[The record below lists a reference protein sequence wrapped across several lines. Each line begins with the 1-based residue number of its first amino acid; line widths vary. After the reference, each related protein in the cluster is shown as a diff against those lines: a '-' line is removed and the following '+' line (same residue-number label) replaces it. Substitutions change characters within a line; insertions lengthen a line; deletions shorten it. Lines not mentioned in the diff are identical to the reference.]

1 MLDILRRL
9 VQAVT
14 DAATLDEALTIIVIR
29 IKQTMQTGVCSVYL
43 LDEST
48 DRWLLMATDGLN
60 PESVRSASLAKTEGL
75 VGTVGS
81 RGELVNLDDAPNHPA
96 FRFLQETG
104 EEIFQSFLGVPI
116 VHQREILGVLV
127 VQQTTQRKFSDDE
140 EALLVTVAAQISAL
154 IAHAKVSGRLHLSN
168 MDGEQPIDVHFKGV
182 AGVSGV
188 TTGTA
193 FVRQPPANLRR
204 IKDAK
209 TDNPEHELEE
219 FQTAL
224 GEVKAELR
232 QISDSLS
239 EHLARKETA
248 LFDTYLR
255 MLEDHTL
262 SGEVCQRIRSGET
275 APTAL
280 KHVVSDLV
288 ARFEAM
294 DDAYLKER
302 ATDLLDLGRRI
313 LAKLLHEQSESLDY
327 PDDVILVAEDVTPV
341 MLGEVQTRSLKAIV
355 SVKGSANSHV
365 AILARSLGIPAVM
378 GAVDLPL
385 GDISGAHLIVD
396 GWRGEVIVEPSE
408 HVLSEYQRALDDAA
422 SLEMDLEQI
431 DSGIATTSDGQHVH
445 LMFNAGPFGELSE
458 RQRSWIDGVGL
469 YRTEFIF
476 LARSRFPTED
486 EQESE
491 YRAELATYS
500 PAPVVMRTLDIGGD
514 KSLPYFSI
522 DEENPFL
529 GWRGIRV
536 TLDHPEIFLTQIRAM
551 LRANS
556 GFGNLRILLPMITTL
571 EELRA
576 SKALIQRV
584 VRELTAEGYAV
595 EAPQVGVMIE
605 VPSAV
610 YIASELAQEAD
621 FLSVGSNDL
630 TQYLLAVD
638 RTNARV
644 ADMFDGFHPAVLR
657 ALEMTSKAGIEAK
670 IPVALCGEMAGNPL
684 AAVLLVGLG
693 FNELSMSSAALAQV
707 KRALGEFSSVECR
720 MLAEEALTRESGVQ
734 VLRIVAQAFID
745 KHLNLLVPPNLRE
758 SLEVGIA

>member
-14 DAATLDEALTIIVIR
+14 DAATLDEALTIIVTR
-29 IKQTMQTGVCSVYL
+29 IKDTMQTGVCSVYL

-60 PESVRSASLAKTEGL
+60 PSSVRVASLAKTEGL

-96 FRFLQETG
+96 FRFLRETG
-104 EEIFQSFLGVPI
+104 EEIFQSLLGVPI

-154 IAHAKVSGRLHLSN
+154 IAHAKVSGRLQLSHT
-168 MDGEQPIDVHFKGV
+168 DGEKPFDVHFQGV

-193 FVRQPPANLRR
+193 FVRQPPAILRR
-204 IKDAK
+204 VKDAK
-209 TDNPEHELEE
+209 TNDPKRELEE
-219 FQTAL
+219 FQSAL
-224 GEVKAELR
+224 SDVKAELR
-232 QISDSLS
+232 QIGDTLS
-239 EHLARKETA
+239 EHLERKETA

-280 KHVVSDLV
+280 KYVVLDLV
-288 ARFEAM
+288 ARFNAM
-294 DDAYLKER
+294 DDAYLRER

-313 LAKLLHEQSESLDY
+313 LAKLLREQSESFEY
-327 PDDVILVAEDVTPV
+327 PDDLILVAEDVTPV
-341 MLGEVQTRSLKAIV
+341 MLGEVATRSLRAIV

-408 HVLSEYQRALDDAA
+408 HLLSEYQRAIQDAA
-422 SLEMDLEQI
+422 ILEMDLEQVE
-431 DSGIATTSDGQHVH
+431 SGTAVTSDGQHVY
-445 LMFNAGPFGELSE
+445 LMLNAGPFGELSKRE
-458 RQRSWIDGVGL
+458 RSWIDGVGL

-476 LARSRFPTED
+476 LSRSRFPTED
-486 EQESE
+486 EQEGE
-491 YRAELATYS
+491 YRAELQSYS
-500 PAPVVMRTLDIGGD
+500 PMPVVMRTLDIGGD

-551 LRANS
+551 LKADS
-556 GFGNLRILLPMITTL
+556 GLGNLRILLPMITTL

-576 SKALIQRV
+576 SKILIQRV
-584 VRELTAEGYAV
+584 VLELASEGYEV
-595 EAPQVGVMIE
+595 LAPQVGVMIE

-610 YIASELAQEAD
+610 YIAPELAKEAD

-638 RTNARV
+638 RTNSRV
-644 ADMFDGFHPAVLR
+644 ADMFDGFHPAILR
-657 ALEMTSKAGIEAK
+657 ALEITSKAGTNAE
-670 IPVALCGEMAGNPL
+670 IPVALCGEMAGDPL

-693 FNELSMSSAALAQV
+693 FKELSMSSAALAQV
-707 KRALGEFSSVECR
+707 KRALGAFSSKECQS
-720 MLAEEALTRESGVQ
+720 LAQQALAMESGVE
-734 VLRIVAQAFID
+734 VLHIVAQAFID
-745 KHLNLLVPPNLRE
+745 KDLNLLVPPNLRE
-758 SLEVGIA
+758 SI

>member
-14 DAATLDEALTIIVIR
+14 DAATLDEALTIIVTR
-29 IKQTMQTGVCSVYL
+29 IKDTMQTGVCSVYL

-60 PESVRSASLAKTEGL
+60 PSSVRVASLAKTEGL

-96 FRFLQETG
+96 FRFLRETG
-104 EEIFQSFLGVPI
+104 EEIFQSLLGVPI

-154 IAHAKVSGRLHLSN
+154 IAHAKVSGRLQLSHT
-168 MDGEQPIDVHFKGV
+168 DGEKPFDVHFQGV

-193 FVRQPPANLRR
+193 FVRQPPAILRR
-204 IKDAK
+204 VKDTK
-209 TDNPEHELEE
+209 TDDPKRELEE
-219 FQTAL
+219 FQSAL
-224 GEVKAELR
+224 SDVKAELR
-232 QISDSLS
+232 QIGDTLS
-239 EHLARKETA
+239 EHLERKETA

-280 KHVVSDLV
+280 KYVVLDLV
-288 ARFEAM
+288 ARFNAM
-294 DDAYLKER
+294 DDAYLRER

-313 LAKLLHEQSESLDY
+313 LAKLLREQSESFEY
-327 PDDVILVAEDVTPV
+327 PDDLILVAEDVTPV
-341 MLGEVQTRSLKAIV
+341 MLGEVATRSLRAIV

-408 HVLSEYQRALDDAA
+408 HVLSEYQRAIQDAA
-422 SLEMDLEQI
+422 ILEMDLEQVE
-431 DSGIATTSDGQHVH
+431 SGTAVTSDGQHVY
-445 LMFNAGPFGELSE
+445 LMLNAGPFGELSKRE
-458 RQRSWIDGVGL
+458 RSWIDGVGL

-476 LARSRFPTED
+476 LSRSRFPTED
-486 EQESE
+486 EQEGE
-491 YRAELATYS
+491 YRAELQSYS
-500 PAPVVMRTLDIGGD
+500 PMPVVMRTLDIGGD
-514 KSLPYFSI
+514 KNLPYFSI

-551 LRANS
+551 LKADS
-556 GFGNLRILLPMITTL
+556 GLGNLRILLPMITTL

-576 SKALIQRV
+576 SKILIQRV
-584 VRELTAEGYAV
+584 VLELASEGYEV
-595 EAPQVGVMIE
+595 LAPQVGVMIE

-610 YIASELAQEAD
+610 YIAPELAKEAD

-638 RTNARV
+638 RTNSRV
-644 ADMFDGFHPAVLR
+644 ADMFDGFHPAILR
-657 ALEMTSKAGIEAK
+657 ALEITSKAGTNAE
-670 IPVALCGEMAGNPL
+670 IPVALCGEMAGDPL

-693 FNELSMSSAALAQV
+693 FKELSMSSAALAQV
-707 KRALGEFSSVECR
+707 KRALGAFSSKECQS
-720 MLAEEALTRESGVQ
+720 LAQQALAMESGVE
-734 VLRIVAQAFID
+734 VLHIIAQAFID
-745 KHLNLLVPPNLRE
+745 KDLNLLVPPNLRE
-758 SLEVGIA
+758 SI

>member
-14 DAATLDEALTIIVIR
+14 DAATLDEALTIIVTR
-29 IKQTMQTGVCSVYL
+29 IKGTMQTGVCSVYL

-60 PESVRSASLAKTEGL
+60 PSSVRVASLAKTEGL

-96 FRFLQETG
+96 FRFLRETG

-154 IAHAKVSGRLHLSN
+154 IAHAKVSGRLQLSHT
-168 MDGEQPIDVHFKGV
+168 DGEKPFDVHFQGV

-193 FVRQPPANLRR
+193 FVRQPPAILRR
-204 IKDAK
+204 VKDTK
-209 TDNPEHELEE
+209 TDDPKRELEE
-219 FQTAL
+219 FQSAL
-224 GEVKAELR
+224 SDVKAELR
-232 QISDSLS
+232 QISDTLS
-239 EHLARKETA
+239 EHLERKETA

-280 KHVVSDLV
+280 KYVVLDLV
-288 ARFEAM
+288 ARFNAM
-294 DDAYLKER
+294 DDAYLRER

-313 LAKLLHEQSESLDY
+313 LAKLLREQSESFEY
-327 PDDVILVAEDVTPV
+327 PDDLILVAEDVTPV
-341 MLGEVQTRSLKAIV
+341 MLGEVATRSLRAIV

-408 HVLSEYQRALDDAA
+408 HVLSEYQRAIQDAA
-422 SLEMDLEQI
+422 ILEMDLEQVE
-431 DSGIATTSDGQHVH
+431 SGTAVTSDGQHVY
-445 LMFNAGPFGELSE
+445 LMLNAGPFGELSE
-458 RQRSWIDGVGL
+458 RERSWIDGVGL

-476 LARSRFPTED
+476 LSRSRFPTED
-486 EQESE
+486 EQEGE
-491 YRAELATYS
+491 YRAELQSYS
-500 PAPVVMRTLDIGGD
+500 PMPVVMRTLDIGGD

-551 LRANS
+551 LKADS
-556 GFGNLRILLPMITTL
+556 GLGNLRILLPMITTL

-576 SKALIQRV
+576 SKILIQRV
-584 VRELTAEGYAV
+584 VLELASEGYEV
-595 EAPQVGVMIE
+595 LAPQVGVMIE

-610 YIASELAQEAD
+610 YIAPELAKEAD

-638 RTNARV
+638 RTNSRV
-644 ADMFDGFHPAVLR
+644 ADMFDGFHPAILR
-657 ALEMTSKAGIEAK
+657 ALEITSKAGTNAK
-670 IPVALCGEMAGNPL
+670 IPVALCGEMAGDPL

-693 FNELSMSSAALAQV
+693 FKELSMSSAALAQV
-707 KRALGEFSSVECR
+707 KRALGAFSSKECQS
-720 MLAEEALTRESGVQ
+720 LAQQALAMESGVE
-734 VLRIVAQAFID
+734 VLHIVAQAFID
-745 KHLNLLVPPNLRE
+745 KDLNLLVPPNLRE
-758 SLEVGIA
+758 SI

>member
-1 MLDILRRL
+1 
-9 VQAVT
+9 
-14 DAATLDEALTIIVIR
+14 
-29 IKQTMQTGVCSVYL
+29 
-43 LDEST
+43 
-48 DRWLLMATDGLN
+48 MATDGLN
-60 PESVRSASLAKTEGL
+60 PSSVRVASLAKTEGL

-96 FRFLQETG
+96 FRFLRETG

-154 IAHAKVSGRLHLSN
+154 IAHAKVSGRLQLSHT
-168 MDGEQPIDVHFKGV
+168 DGEKPFDVHFQGV

-193 FVRQPPANLRR
+193 FVRQPPAILRR
-204 IKDAK
+204 VKDAK
-209 TDNPEHELEE
+209 TDDPKRELEE
-219 FQTAL
+219 FQSAL
-224 GEVKAELR
+224 SDVKAELR
-232 QISDSLS
+232 QISDTLS
-239 EHLARKETA
+239 EHLERKETA

-280 KHVVSDLV
+280 KYVVLDLV
-288 ARFEAM
+288 ARFNAM
-294 DDAYLKER
+294 DDAYLRER

-313 LAKLLHEQSESLDY
+313 LAKLLREQSESFEY
-327 PDDVILVAEDVTPV
+327 PDDLILVAEDVTPV
-341 MLGEVQTRSLKAIV
+341 MLGEVATRSLRAIV

-408 HVLSEYQRALDDAA
+408 HVLSEYQRAIQDAA
-422 SLEMDLEQI
+422 ILEMDLEQVE
-431 DSGIATTSDGQHVH
+431 SGTAVTSDGQHVY
-445 LMFNAGPFGELSE
+445 LMLNAGPFGELSKRE
-458 RQRSWIDGVGL
+458 RSWIDGVGL

-476 LARSRFPTED
+476 LSRSRFPTED
-486 EQESE
+486 EQEGE
-491 YRAELATYS
+491 YRAELQSYS
-500 PAPVVMRTLDIGGD
+500 PMPVVMRTLDIGGD

-551 LRANS
+551 LKADS
-556 GFGNLRILLPMITTL
+556 GLGNLRILLPMITTL

-576 SKALIQRV
+576 SKILIQRV
-584 VRELTAEGYAV
+584 VLELASEGYEV
-595 EAPQVGVMIE
+595 LAPQVGVMIE

-610 YIASELAQEAD
+610 YIAPELAKEAD

-638 RTNARV
+638 RTNSRV
-644 ADMFDGFHPAVLR
+644 ADMFDGFHPAILR
-657 ALEMTSKAGIEAK
+657 ALEITSKAGTNAK
-670 IPVALCGEMAGNPL
+670 IPVALCGEMAGDPL

-693 FNELSMSSAALAQV
+693 FKELSMSSAALAQV
-707 KRALGEFSSVECR
+707 KRALGAFSSKECQS
-720 MLAEEALTRESGVQ
+720 LAQQALAMESGVE
-734 VLRIVAQAFID
+734 VLHIVAQAFID
-745 KHLNLLVPPNLRE
+745 KDLNLLVPPNLRE
-758 SLEVGIA
+758 SI

>member
-14 DAATLDEALTIIVIR
+14 DAATLDEALTIIVNR
-29 IKQTMQTGVCSVYL
+29 IKGTMQTGVCSVYL

-60 PESVRSASLAKTEGL
+60 PSSVRVASLAKTEGL

-81 RGELVNLDDAPNHPA
+81 SGELVNLDDAPNHPA

-154 IAHAKVSGRLHLSN
+154 IAHAKVSGRLQLSHT
-168 MDGEQPIDVHFKGV
+168 DGEKPFDVHFQGV

-193 FVRQPPANLRR
+193 FVRQPPAILRR
-204 IKDAK
+204 VKDAK
-209 TDNPEHELEE
+209 TDDPKRELEE
-219 FQTAL
+219 FQSAL
-224 GEVKAELR
+224 SDVKAELR
-232 QISDSLS
+232 QIGDTLS
-239 EHLARKETA
+239 EHLERKETA

-280 KHVVSDLV
+280 KYVVLDLV
-288 ARFEAM
+288 ARFNAM
-294 DDAYLKER
+294 DDAYLRER

-313 LAKLLHEQSESLDY
+313 LAKLLREQSESFEY
-327 PDDVILVAEDVTPV
+327 PDDLILVAEDVTPV
-341 MLGEVQTRSLKAIV
+341 MLGEVATRSLRAIV

-408 HVLSEYQRALDDAA
+408 HVLSEYQRAIQDAA
-422 SLEMDLEQI
+422 ILEMDLEQVE
-431 DSGIATTSDGQHVH
+431 SGTAVTSDGQHVY
-445 LMFNAGPFGELSE
+445 LMLNAGPFGELSKRE
-458 RQRSWIDGVGL
+458 RSWIDGVGL

-476 LARSRFPTED
+476 LSRSRFPTED
-486 EQESE
+486 EQEGE
-491 YRAELATYS
+491 YRAELQSYS
-500 PAPVVMRTLDIGGD
+500 PMPVVMRTLDIGGD

-551 LRANS
+551 LKADS
-556 GFGNLRILLPMITTL
+556 GLGNLRILLPMITTL

-576 SKALIQRV
+576 SKILIQRV
-584 VRELTAEGYAV
+584 VLELASEGYEV
-595 EAPQVGVMIE
+595 LAPQVGVMIE

-610 YIASELAQEAD
+610 YIAPELAKEAD

-638 RTNARV
+638 RTNSRV
-644 ADMFDGFHPAVLR
+644 ADMFDGFHPAILR
-657 ALEMTSKAGIEAK
+657 ALEITSKAGTNAK
-670 IPVALCGEMAGNPL
+670 IPVALCGEMAGDPL

-693 FNELSMSSAALAQV
+693 FKELSMSSAALAQV
-707 KRALGEFSSVECR
+707 KRALGAFSSKECQS
-720 MLAEEALTRESGVQ
+720 LAQQALAMESGVE
-734 VLRIVAQAFID
+734 VLHIIAQAFID
-745 KHLNLLVPPNLRE
+745 KDLNLLVPPNLRE
-758 SLEVGIA
+758 SI

>member
-14 DAATLDEALTIIVIR
+14 DAATLDEALTIIVTR
-29 IKQTMQTGVCSVYL
+29 IKDTMQTGVCSVYL

-60 PESVRSASLAKTEGL
+60 PSSVRVASLAKTEGL

-96 FRFLQETG
+96 FRFLRETG

-154 IAHAKVSGRLHLSN
+154 IAHAKVSGRLQLSHT
-168 MDGEQPIDVHFKGV
+168 DGEKPFDVHFQGV

-193 FVRQPPANLRR
+193 FVRQPPAILRR
-204 IKDAK
+204 VKDAK
-209 TDNPEHELEE
+209 TDDPKRELEE
-219 FQTAL
+219 FQSAL
-224 GEVKAELR
+224 SDVKAELR
-232 QISDSLS
+232 QIGDTLS
-239 EHLARKETA
+239 EHLERKETA

-280 KHVVSDLV
+280 KYVVLDLV
-288 ARFEAM
+288 ARFNAM
-294 DDAYLKER
+294 DDAYLRER

-313 LAKLLHEQSESLDY
+313 LAKLLREQSESFEY
-327 PDDVILVAEDVTPV
+327 PDDLILVAEDVTPV
-341 MLGEVQTRSLKAIV
+341 MLGEVATRSLRAIV

-408 HVLSEYQRALDDAA
+408 HVLSEYQRAIQDAA
-422 SLEMDLEQI
+422 ILEMDLEQVE
-431 DSGIATTSDGQHVH
+431 SGTAVTSDGQHVY
-445 LMFNAGPFGELSE
+445 LMLNAGPFGELSKRE
-458 RQRSWIDGVGL
+458 RSWIDGVGL

-476 LARSRFPTED
+476 LSRSRFPTED
-486 EQESE
+486 EQEGE
-491 YRAELATYS
+491 YRAELQSYS
-500 PAPVVMRTLDIGGD
+500 PMPVVMRTLDIGGD

-551 LRANS
+551 LKADS
-556 GFGNLRILLPMITTL
+556 GLGNLRILLPMITTL

-576 SKALIQRV
+576 SKILIQRV
-584 VRELTAEGYAV
+584 VLELASEGYEV
-595 EAPQVGVMIE
+595 LAPQVGVMIE

-610 YIASELAQEAD
+610 YIAPELAKEAD

-638 RTNARV
+638 RTNSRV
-644 ADMFDGFHPAVLR
+644 ADMFDGFHPAILR
-657 ALEMTSKAGIEAK
+657 ALEITSKAGTNAE
-670 IPVALCGEMAGNPL
+670 IPVALCGEMAGDPL

-693 FNELSMSSAALAQV
+693 FKELSMSSAALAQV
-707 KRALGEFSSVECR
+707 KRALGAFSSKECQS
-720 MLAEEALTRESGVQ
+720 LAQQALAMESGVE
-734 VLRIVAQAFID
+734 VLHIVAQAFID
-745 KHLNLLVPPNLRE
+745 KDLNLLVPPNLRE
-758 SLEVGIA
+758 SI

>member
-14 DAATLDEALTIIVIR
+14 DAATLDEALTIIVTR
-29 IKQTMQTGVCSVYL
+29 IKGTMQTGVCSVYL

-60 PESVRSASLAKTEGL
+60 PSSVRVASLAKTEGL

-96 FRFLQETG
+96 FRFLRETG

-154 IAHAKVSGRLHLSN
+154 IAHAKVSGRLQLSHT
-168 MDGEQPIDVHFKGV
+168 DGEKPFDVHFQGV

-193 FVRQPPANLRR
+193 FVRQPPAILRR
-204 IKDAK
+204 VKDAK
-209 TDNPEHELEE
+209 TDDPKRELED
-219 FQTAL
+219 FQSAL
-224 GEVKAELR
+224 SEVKAELR
-232 QISDSLS
+232 QISDTLS
-239 EHLARKETA
+239 EHLERKETA

-280 KHVVSDLV
+280 KYVVLDLV
-288 ARFEAM
+288 ARFNAM
-294 DDAYLKER
+294 DDAYLRER

-313 LAKLLHEQSESLDY
+313 LAKLLREQSESFEY
-327 PDDVILVAEDVTPV
+327 PDDLILVAEDVTPV
-341 MLGEVQTRSLKAIV
+341 MLGEVATRSLRAIV

-385 GDISGAHLIVD
+385 GEISGAHLIVD

-408 HVLSEYQRALDDAA
+408 HVLSEYQRAIQDAA
-422 SLEMDLEQI
+422 ILEMDLEQVEP
-431 DSGIATTSDGQHVH
+431 GTAVTSDGQHVY
-445 LMFNAGPFGELSE
+445 LMLNAGPFGELSKRE
-458 RQRSWIDGVGL
+458 RSWIDGVGL

-476 LARSRFPTED
+476 LSRSRFPTED
-486 EQESE
+486 EQEGE
-491 YRAELATYS
+491 YRAELQSYS
-500 PAPVVMRTLDIGGD
+500 PMPVVMRTLDIGGD

-551 LRANS
+551 LKADS
-556 GFGNLRILLPMITTL
+556 GLGNLRILLPMITTL

-576 SKALIQRV
+576 SKILIQRV
-584 VRELTAEGYAV
+584 VLELASEGYEV
-595 EAPQVGVMIE
+595 LAPQVGVMIE

-610 YIASELAQEAD
+610 YIAPELAKEAD

-638 RTNARV
+638 RTNSRV
-644 ADMFDGFHPAVLR
+644 ADMFDGFHPAILR
-657 ALEMTSKAGIEAK
+657 ALEITSKAGTNAK
-670 IPVALCGEMAGNPL
+670 IPVALCGEMAGDPL

-693 FNELSMSSAALAQV
+693 FKELSMSSAALAQV
-707 KRALGEFSSVECR
+707 KRALGAFSSKECQS
-720 MLAEEALTRESGVQ
+720 LAQQALAMESGVE
-734 VLRIVAQAFID
+734 VLHIVGQAFID
-745 KHLNLLVPPNLRE
+745 KDLNLLVPPNLRE
-758 SLEVGIA
+758 SI

>member
-14 DAATLDEALTIIVIR
+14 DAATLDEALTIIVTR
-29 IKQTMQTGVCSVYL
+29 IKGTMQTGVCSVYL

-60 PESVRSASLAKTEGL
+60 PSSVRVASLAKTEGL

-96 FRFLQETG
+96 FRFLRETG

-154 IAHAKVSGRLHLSN
+154 IAHAKVSGRLQLSHT
-168 MDGEQPIDVHFKGV
+168 DGEKPFDVHFQGV

-193 FVRQPPANLRR
+193 FVRQPPAILRR
-204 IKDAK
+204 VKDAK
-209 TDNPEHELEE
+209 TDDPKRELEE
-219 FQTAL
+219 FQSAL
-224 GEVKAELR
+224 SDVKAELR
-232 QISDSLS
+232 QISDTLS
-239 EHLARKETA
+239 EHLERKETA

-280 KHVVSDLV
+280 KYVVLDLV
-288 ARFEAM
+288 ARFNAM
-294 DDAYLKER
+294 DDAYLRER

-313 LAKLLHEQSESLDY
+313 LAKLLREQSESFEY
-327 PDDVILVAEDVTPV
+327 PDDLILVAEDVTPV
-341 MLGEVQTRSLKAIV
+341 MLGEVATRSLRAIV

-408 HVLSEYQRALDDAA
+408 HVLSEYQRAIQDAA
-422 SLEMDLEQI
+422 ILEMDLEQVE
-431 DSGIATTSDGQHVH
+431 SGTAVTSDGQHVY
-445 LMFNAGPFGELSE
+445 LMLNAGPFGELSKRE
-458 RQRSWIDGVGL
+458 RSWIDGVGL

-476 LARSRFPTED
+476 LSRSRFPTED
-486 EQESE
+486 EQEGE
-491 YRAELATYS
+491 YRAELQSYS
-500 PAPVVMRTLDIGGD
+500 PMPVVMRTLDIGGD

-551 LRANS
+551 LKADS
-556 GFGNLRILLPMITTL
+556 GLGNLRILLPMITTL

-576 SKALIQRV
+576 SKILIQRV
-584 VRELTAEGYAV
+584 VLELASEGYEV
-595 EAPQVGVMIE
+595 LVPQVGVMIE

-610 YIASELAQEAD
+610 YIAPELAKEAD

-638 RTNARV
+638 RTNSRV
-644 ADMFDGFHPAVLR
+644 ADMFDGFHPAILR
-657 ALEMTSKAGIEAK
+657 ALEITSKAGTNAK
-670 IPVALCGEMAGNPL
+670 IPVALCGEMAGDPL

-693 FNELSMSSAALAQV
+693 FKELSMSSAALAQV
-707 KRALGEFSSVECR
+707 KRALGAFSSKECQS
-720 MLAEEALTRESGVQ
+720 LAQQALAMESGVE
-734 VLRIVAQAFID
+734 VLHIVAQAFID
-745 KHLNLLVPPNLRE
+745 KDLNLLVPPNLRE
-758 SLEVGIA
+758 SI

>member
-1 MLDILRRL
+1 
-9 VQAVT
+9 AVT
-14 DAATLDEALTIIVIR
+14 DAATLDEALTIIVTR
-29 IKQTMQTGVCSVYL
+29 IKHTMQTGVCSVYL

-60 PESVRSASLAKTEGL
+60 PDSVRSASLARTEGL

-96 FRFLQETG
+96 FRFLRETG

-127 VQQTTQRKFSDDE
+127 VQQTTQRKFSDEE

-154 IAHAKVSGRLHLSN
+154 IAHAKVSGRLHLSQTT
-168 MDGEQPIDVHFKGV
+168 GEKPTDVHFKGV
-182 AGVSGV
+182 AGIGGV
-188 TTGTA
+188 ATGTA
-193 FVRQPPANLRR
+193 FVRQPPAILRR
-204 IKDAK
+204 VKDAK
-209 TDNPEHELEE
+209 TDQPELELGE
-219 FQTAL
+219 FQVAL
-224 GEVKAELR
+224 SEVKAELR

-280 KHVVSDLV
+280 KYVVLDLV

-313 LAKLLHEQSESLDY
+313 LAKLLHEQSEAPEY
-327 PDDVILVAEDVTPV
+327 PDDVILIAEDVTPV
-341 MLGEVQTRSLKAIV
+341 MLGEVATKSLKAIV
-355 SVKGSANSHV
+355 SIKGSANSHV
-365 AILARSLGIPAVM
+365 AILARGLGIPAVM

-385 GDISGAHLIVD
+385 SDISGAYLIVD
-396 GWRGEVIVEPSE
+396 GWRGELIVEPSE
-408 HVLSEYQRALDDAA
+408 HVLAEYQRAIDDAA
-422 SLEMDLEQI
+422 ILEMDLEQI
-431 DSGIATTSDGQHVH
+431 GPGAAITEDGARVH
-445 LMFNAGPFGELSE
+445 LMLNAGPFGDLSD
-458 RQRSWIDGVGL
+458 RQRSFIDGVGL

-491 YRAELATYS
+491 YRAELETY
-500 PAPVVMRTLDIGGD
+500 APMSVVMRTLDIGGD

-522 DEENPFL
+522 EEENPFL

-556 GFGNLRILLPMITTL
+556 GLRNLRILLPMITTL

-576 SKALIQRV
+576 SKVLIERV
-584 VRELTAEGYAV
+584 VLELRAEGASV
-595 EAPQVGVMIE
+595 TKPEVGVMIE

-610 YIASELAQEAD
+610 YLAPELATEAD

-644 ADMFDGFHPAVLR
+644 ADIFDGFHPAVLR
-657 ALEMTSKAGIEAK
+657 ALKITSAAGLNAN
-670 IPVALCGEMAGNPL
+670 IPVALCGEMAGDPL
-684 AAVLLVGLG
+684 AAVILVGLG
-693 FNELSMSSAALAQV
+693 FNELSMSSAALASV
-707 KRALGEFSSVECR
+707 KRALGAFSLLECR
-720 MLAEEALTRESGVQ
+720 QLAKKALASESGEN
-734 VLRIVAQAFID
+734 VLRIVGHAFIE
-745 KHLNLLVPPNLRE
+745 KQLHLLVPPNLRE
-758 SLEVGIA
+758 SFEMEGS

>member
-14 DAATLDEALTIIVIR
+14 DAATLDEALTIIVTR
-29 IKQTMQTGVCSVYL
+29 IKGTMQTGVCSVYL

-60 PESVRSASLAKTEGL
+60 PSSVRVASLAKTEGL

-96 FRFLQETG
+96 FRFLRETG

-154 IAHAKVSGRLHLSN
+154 IAHAKVSGRLQLSHT
-168 MDGEQPIDVHFKGV
+168 DGEKPFDVHFQGV

-193 FVRQPPANLRR
+193 FVRQPPAILRR
-204 IKDAK
+204 VKDTK
-209 TDNPEHELEE
+209 TDDPKRELEE
-219 FQTAL
+219 FQSAL
-224 GEVKAELR
+224 SDVKAELR
-232 QISDSLS
+232 QISDTLS
-239 EHLARKETA
+239 EHLERKETA

-280 KHVVSDLV
+280 KYVVLDLV
-288 ARFEAM
+288 ARFNAM
-294 DDAYLKER
+294 DDAYLRER

-313 LAKLLHEQSESLDY
+313 LAKLLREQSESFEY
-327 PDDVILVAEDVTPV
+327 PDDLILVAEDVTPV
-341 MLGEVQTRSLKAIV
+341 MLGEVATRSLRAIV

-408 HVLSEYQRALDDAA
+408 HVLSEYQRAIQDAA
-422 SLEMDLEQI
+422 ILEMDLEQVE
-431 DSGIATTSDGQHVH
+431 SGTAVTSDGQHVY
-445 LMFNAGPFGELSE
+445 LMLNAGPFGELSKRE
-458 RQRSWIDGVGL
+458 RSWIDGVGL

-476 LARSRFPTED
+476 LSRSRFPTED
-486 EQESE
+486 EQEGE
-491 YRAELATYS
+491 YRAELQSYS
-500 PAPVVMRTLDIGGD
+500 PMPVVMRTLDIGGD

-551 LRANS
+551 LKADS
-556 GFGNLRILLPMITTL
+556 GLGNLRILLPMITTL

-576 SKALIQRV
+576 SKILIQRV
-584 VRELTAEGYAV
+584 VLELASEGYEV
-595 EAPQVGVMIE
+595 LAPQVGVMIE

-610 YIASELAQEAD
+610 YIAPELAKEAD

-638 RTNARV
+638 RTNSRV
-644 ADMFDGFHPAVLR
+644 ADMFDGFHPAILR
-657 ALEMTSKAGIEAK
+657 ALEITSKAGTNAK
-670 IPVALCGEMAGNPL
+670 IPVALCGEMAGDPL

-693 FNELSMSSAALAQV
+693 FKELSMSSAALAQV
-707 KRALGEFSSVECR
+707 KRALGAFSSKECQS
-720 MLAEEALTRESGVQ
+720 LAQQALAMESGVE
-734 VLRIVAQAFID
+734 VLHIVAQAFID
-745 KHLNLLVPPNLRE
+745 KDLNLLVPPNLRE
-758 SLEVGIA
+758 SI

>member
-14 DAATLDEALTIIVIR
+14 DAATLDEALTIIVTR
-29 IKQTMQTGVCSVYL
+29 IKGTMQTGVCSVYL

-60 PESVRSASLAKTEGL
+60 PSSVRVASLAKTEGL

-96 FRFLQETG
+96 FRFLRETG

-154 IAHAKVSGRLHLSN
+154 IAHAKVSGRLQLSHT
-168 MDGEQPIDVHFKGV
+168 DGEKPFDVHFQGV

-193 FVRQPPANLRR
+193 FVRQPPAILRR
-204 IKDAK
+204 VKDAK
-209 TDNPEHELEE
+209 TDDPKRELEE
-219 FQTAL
+219 FQSAL
-224 GEVKAELR
+224 SDVKAELR
-232 QISDSLS
+232 QISDTLS
-239 EHLARKETA
+239 EHLERKETA

-280 KHVVSDLV
+280 KYVVLDLV
-288 ARFEAM
+288 ARFNAM
-294 DDAYLKER
+294 DDAYLRER

-313 LAKLLHEQSESLDY
+313 LAKLLREQSESFEY
-327 PDDVILVAEDVTPV
+327 PDDLILVAEDVTPV
-341 MLGEVQTRSLKAIV
+341 MLGEVATRSLRAIV

-408 HVLSEYQRALDDAA
+408 HVLSEYQRAIQDAA
-422 SLEMDLEQI
+422 ILEMDLEQVE
-431 DSGIATTSDGQHVH
+431 SGTAVTSDGQHVY
-445 LMFNAGPFGELSE
+445 LMLNAGPFGELSKRE
-458 RQRSWIDGVGL
+458 RSWIDGVGL

-476 LARSRFPTED
+476 LSRSRFPTED
-486 EQESE
+486 EQEGE
-491 YRAELATYS
+491 YRAELQSYS
-500 PAPVVMRTLDIGGD
+500 PMPVVMRTLDIGGD

-551 LRANS
+551 LKADS
-556 GFGNLRILLPMITTL
+556 GLGNLRILLPMITTL

-576 SKALIQRV
+576 SKILVQRV
-584 VRELTAEGYAV
+584 VLELASEGYEV
-595 EAPQVGVMIE
+595 LAPQVGVMIE

-610 YIASELAQEAD
+610 YIAPELAKEAD

-638 RTNARV
+638 RTNSRV
-644 ADMFDGFHPAVLR
+644 ADMFDGFHPAILR
-657 ALEMTSKAGIEAK
+657 ALEITSKAGTNAK
-670 IPVALCGEMAGNPL
+670 IPVALCGEMAGDPL

-693 FNELSMSSAALAQV
+693 FKELSMSSAALAQV
-707 KRALGEFSSVECR
+707 KRALGAFSSKECQS
-720 MLAEEALTRESGVQ
+720 LAQQALAMESGVE
-734 VLRIVAQAFID
+734 VLHIVAQAFID
-745 KHLNLLVPPNLRE
+745 KDLNLLVPPNLRE
-758 SLEVGIA
+758 SI

>member
-14 DAATLDEALTIIVIR
+14 DAATLDEALTIIVTR
-29 IKQTMQTGVCSVYL
+29 IKGTMQTGVCSVYL

-60 PESVRSASLAKTEGL
+60 PSSVRVASLAKTEGL

-96 FRFLQETG
+96 FRFLRETG

-154 IAHAKVSGRLHLSN
+154 IAHAKVSGRLQLSHT
-168 MDGEQPIDVHFKGV
+168 DGEKPFDVHFQGV

-193 FVRQPPANLRR
+193 FVRQPPAILRR
-204 IKDAK
+204 VKDAK
-209 TDNPEHELEE
+209 TDDPKRELEE
-219 FQTAL
+219 FQSAL
-224 GEVKAELR
+224 SDVKAELR
-232 QISDSLS
+232 QIGDTLS
-239 EHLARKETA
+239 EHLERKETA

-280 KHVVSDLV
+280 KYVVLDLV
-288 ARFEAM
+288 ARFNAM
-294 DDAYLKER
+294 DDAYLRER

-313 LAKLLHEQSESLDY
+313 LARLLREQSESFEY
-327 PDDVILVAEDVTPV
+327 PDDLILVAEDVTPV
-341 MLGEVQTRSLKAIV
+341 MLGEVATRSLRAIV

-408 HVLSEYQRALDDAA
+408 HVLSEYQRAIQDAA
-422 SLEMDLEQI
+422 ILEMDLEQVE
-431 DSGIATTSDGQHVH
+431 SGTAVTSDGQHVY
-445 LMFNAGPFGELSE
+445 LMLNAGPFGELSKRE
-458 RQRSWIDGVGL
+458 RSWIDGVGL

-476 LARSRFPTED
+476 LSRSRFPTED
-486 EQESE
+486 EQEGE
-491 YRAELATYS
+491 YRAELQSYS
-500 PAPVVMRTLDIGGD
+500 PMPVVMRTLDIGGD

-551 LRANS
+551 LKADS
-556 GFGNLRILLPMITTL
+556 GLGNLRILLPMITTL

-576 SKALIQRV
+576 SKILIQRV
-584 VRELTAEGYAV
+584 VLELASEGYEV
-595 EAPQVGVMIE
+595 LAPQVGVMIE

-610 YIASELAQEAD
+610 YIAPELAKEAD

-638 RTNARV
+638 RTNSRV
-644 ADMFDGFHPAVLR
+644 ADMFDGFHPAILR
-657 ALEMTSKAGIEAK
+657 ALEITSKAGTNAK
-670 IPVALCGEMAGNPL
+670 IPVALCGEMAGDPL

-693 FNELSMSSAALAQV
+693 FKELSMSSAALAQV
-707 KRALGEFSSVECR
+707 KRALGAFSSKECQS
-720 MLAEEALTRESGVQ
+720 LAQQALAMESGVE
-734 VLRIVAQAFID
+734 VLHIVAQAFID
-745 KHLNLLVPPNLRE
+745 KDLNLLVPPNLRE
-758 SLEVGIA
+758 SI

>member
-14 DAATLDEALTIIVIR
+14 DAATLDEALTIIVTR
-29 IKQTMQTGVCSVYL
+29 IKDTMQTGVCSVYL

-60 PESVRSASLAKTEGL
+60 PSSVRVASLAKTEGL

-96 FRFLQETG
+96 FRFLRETG

-154 IAHAKVSGRLHLSN
+154 IAHAKVSGRLQLSHT
-168 MDGEQPIDVHFKGV
+168 DGEKPFDVHFQGV

-193 FVRQPPANLRR
+193 FVRQPPAILRR
-204 IKDAK
+204 VKDAK
-209 TDNPEHELEE
+209 TDDPKRELEE
-219 FQTAL
+219 FQSAL
-224 GEVKAELR
+224 SDVKAELR
-232 QISDSLS
+232 QIGDTLS
-239 EHLARKETA
+239 EHLEQKETA

-280 KHVVSDLV
+280 KYVVLDLV
-288 ARFEAM
+288 ARFNAM
-294 DDAYLKER
+294 DDAYLRER

-313 LAKLLHEQSESLDY
+313 LAKLLREQSESFEY
-327 PDDVILVAEDVTPV
+327 PDDLILVAEDVTPV
-341 MLGEVQTRSLKAIV
+341 MLGEVATRSLRAIV

-408 HVLSEYQRALDDAA
+408 HVLSEYQRAIQDAA
-422 SLEMDLEQI
+422 ILELDLEKVE
-431 DSGIATTSDGQHVH
+431 SGTAVTSDGQHVY
-445 LMFNAGPFGELSE
+445 LMLNAGPFGELSKRE
-458 RQRSWIDGVGL
+458 RSWIDGVGL

-476 LARSRFPTED
+476 LSRSRFPTED
-486 EQESE
+486 EQEGE
-491 YRAELATYS
+491 YRAELQSYS
-500 PAPVVMRTLDIGGD
+500 PMPVVMRTLDIGGD

-551 LRANS
+551 LKADS
-556 GFGNLRILLPMITTL
+556 GLGNLRILLPMITTL

-576 SKALIQRV
+576 SKILIQRV
-584 VRELTAEGYAV
+584 VLELASEGYEV
-595 EAPQVGVMIE
+595 LAPQVGVMIE

-610 YIASELAQEAD
+610 YIAPELAKEAD

-638 RTNARV
+638 RTNSRV
-644 ADMFDGFHPAVLR
+644 ADMFDGFHPAILR
-657 ALEMTSKAGIEAK
+657 ALEITSKAGTNAK
-670 IPVALCGEMAGNPL
+670 IPVALCGEMAGDPL

-693 FNELSMSSAALAQV
+693 FKELSMSSAALAQV
-707 KRALGEFSSVECR
+707 KRALGAFSSKECQS
-720 MLAEEALTRESGVQ
+720 LAQQALAMESGIE
-734 VLRIVAQAFID
+734 VLHIVAQAFID
-745 KHLNLLVPPNLRE
+745 KDLNLLVPPNLRE
-758 SLEVGIA
+758 SI

>member
-14 DAATLDEALTIIVIR
+14 DAATLDEALTIIVTR
-29 IKQTMQTGVCSVYL
+29 IKGTMQTGVCSVYL

-60 PESVRSASLAKTEGL
+60 PSSVRVASLAKTEGL

-96 FRFLQETG
+96 FRFLRETG

-154 IAHAKVSGRLHLSN
+154 IAHAKVSGRLQLSHT
-168 MDGEQPIDVHFKGV
+168 DGEKPFDVHFQGV

-193 FVRQPPANLRR
+193 FVRQPPAILRR
-204 IKDAK
+204 VKDAK
-209 TDNPEHELEE
+209 TDDPKRELEE
-219 FQTAL
+219 FQSAL
-224 GEVKAELR
+224 SDVKAELR
-232 QISDSLS
+232 QISDTLS
-239 EHLARKETA
+239 EHLERKETA

-280 KHVVSDLV
+280 KYVVLDLV
-288 ARFEAM
+288 ARFNAM
-294 DDAYLKER
+294 DDAYLRER

-313 LAKLLHEQSESLDY
+313 LAKLLREQSESFEY
-327 PDDVILVAEDVTPV
+327 PDDLILVAEDVTPV
-341 MLGEVQTRSLKAIV
+341 MLGEVATRSLRAIV

-408 HVLSEYQRALDDAA
+408 HVLSEYQRAIQDAA
-422 SLEMDLEQI
+422 ILEMDLEQVE
-431 DSGIATTSDGQHVH
+431 SGTAVTSDGQHVY
-445 LMFNAGPFGELSE
+445 LMLNAGPFGELSKRE
-458 RQRSWIDGVGL
+458 RSWIDGVGL

-476 LARSRFPTED
+476 LSRSRFPTED
-486 EQESE
+486 EQEGE
-491 YRAELATYS
+491 YRAELQSYS
-500 PAPVVMRTLDIGGD
+500 PMPVVMRTLDIGGD

-551 LRANS
+551 LKADT
-556 GFGNLRILLPMITTL
+556 GLGNLRILLPMITTL

-576 SKALIQRV
+576 SKILIQRV
-584 VRELTAEGYAV
+584 VLELASEGYEV
-595 EAPQVGVMIE
+595 LAPQVGVMIE

-610 YIASELAQEAD
+610 YIAPELAKEAD

-638 RTNARV
+638 RTNSRV
-644 ADMFDGFHPAVLR
+644 ADMFDGFHPAILR
-657 ALEMTSKAGIEAK
+657 ALEITSKAGTNAK
-670 IPVALCGEMAGNPL
+670 IPVALCGEMAGDPL

-693 FNELSMSSAALAQV
+693 FKELSMSSAALAQV
-707 KRALGEFSSVECR
+707 KRALGAFSSKECQS
-720 MLAEEALTRESGVQ
+720 LAQQALAMESGVE
-734 VLRIVAQAFID
+734 VLHIVAQAFID
-745 KHLNLLVPPNLRE
+745 KDLNLLVPPNLRE
-758 SLEVGIA
+758 SI

>member
-14 DAATLDEALTIIVIR
+14 DAATLDEALTIIVTR
-29 IKQTMQTGVCSVYL
+29 IKGTMQTGVCSVYL

-60 PESVRSASLAKTEGL
+60 PSSVRVASLAKTEGL

-96 FRFLQETG
+96 FRFLRETG

-154 IAHAKVSGRLHLSN
+154 IAHAKVSGRLQLSQT
-168 MDGEQPIDVHFKGV
+168 DGEKPFDVHFQGV

-193 FVRQPPANLRR
+193 FVRQPPAILRR
-204 IKDAK
+204 VKDTK
-209 TDNPEHELEE
+209 TDDPKRELDE
-219 FQTAL
+219 FQSAL
-224 GEVKAELR
+224 SDVKAELR
-232 QISDSLS
+232 QISDTLS
-239 EHLARKETA
+239 EHLERKETA

-280 KHVVSDLV
+280 KYVVLDLV
-288 ARFEAM
+288 ARFNAM
-294 DDAYLKER
+294 DDAYLRER

-313 LAKLLHEQSESLDY
+313 LAKLLREQSESFEY
-327 PDDVILVAEDVTPV
+327 PDDLILVAEDVTPV
-341 MLGEVQTRSLKAIV
+341 MLGEVATRSLRAIV

-408 HVLSEYQRALDDAA
+408 HVLSEYQRAIQDAA
-422 SLEMDLEQI
+422 VLEMDLEQVE
-431 DSGIATTSDGQHVH
+431 SGTAVTSDGQHVY
-445 LMFNAGPFGELSE
+445 LMLNAGPFGELSKRE
-458 RQRSWIDGVGL
+458 RSWIDGVGL

-476 LARSRFPTED
+476 LSRSRFPTED
-486 EQESE
+486 EQEGE
-491 YRAELATYS
+491 YRAELQSYS
-500 PAPVVMRTLDIGGD
+500 PMPVVMRTLDIGGD

-551 LRANS
+551 LKADS
-556 GFGNLRILLPMITTL
+556 GLGNLRILLPMITTL

-576 SKALIQRV
+576 SKILIQRV
-584 VRELTAEGYAV
+584 VLELASEGYEV
-595 EAPQVGVMIE
+595 LAPQVGVMIE

-610 YIASELAQEAD
+610 YIAPELAKEAD

-638 RTNARV
+638 RTNSRV
-644 ADMFDGFHPAVLR
+644 ADMFDGFHPAILR
-657 ALEMTSKAGIEAK
+657 ALEITSKAGTNAK
-670 IPVALCGEMAGNPL
+670 IPVALCGEMAGDPL

-693 FNELSMSSAALAQV
+693 FKELSMSSAALAQV
-707 KRALGEFSSVECR
+707 KRALGAFSSKECQS
-720 MLAEEALTRESGVQ
+720 LAQQALAMESGVEVQ
-734 VLRIVAQAFID
+734 HIVAQAFID
-745 KHLNLLVPPNLRE
+745 KDLNLLVPPNLRE
-758 SLEVGIA
+758 SI

>member
-14 DAATLDEALTIIVIR
+14 DAATLDEALTIIVTR
-29 IKQTMQTGVCSVYL
+29 IKGTMQTGVCSVYL

-60 PESVRSASLAKTEGL
+60 PSSVRVASLAKTEGL

-96 FRFLQETG
+96 FRFLRETG

-154 IAHAKVSGRLHLSN
+154 IAHAKVSGRLQLSQT
-168 MDGEQPIDVHFKGV
+168 DGEKPFDVHFQGV

-193 FVRQPPANLRR
+193 FVRQPPAILRR
-204 IKDAK
+204 VKDTK
-209 TDNPEHELEE
+209 TDDPKRELEE
-219 FQTAL
+219 FQSAL
-224 GEVKAELR
+224 SDVKAELR
-232 QISDSLS
+232 QISDTLS
-239 EHLARKETA
+239 EHLERKETA

-280 KHVVSDLV
+280 KYVVLDLV
-288 ARFEAM
+288 ARFNAM
-294 DDAYLKER
+294 DDAYLRER

-313 LAKLLHEQSESLDY
+313 LAKLLREQSESFEY
-327 PDDVILVAEDVTPV
+327 PDDLILVAEDVTPV
-341 MLGEVQTRSLKAIV
+341 MLGEVATRSLRAIV

-408 HVLSEYQRALDDAA
+408 HVLSEYQRAIQDAA
-422 SLEMDLEQI
+422 ILELDLEKVE
-431 DSGIATTSDGQHVH
+431 SGTAVTSDGQHVY
-445 LMFNAGPFGELSE
+445 LMLNAGPFGELSKRE
-458 RQRSWIDGVGL
+458 RSWIDGVGL

-476 LARSRFPTED
+476 LSRSRFPTED
-486 EQESE
+486 EQEGE
-491 YRAELATYS
+491 YRAELQSYS
-500 PAPVVMRTLDIGGD
+500 PMPVVMRTLDIGGD

-551 LRANS
+551 LKADS
-556 GFGNLRILLPMITTL
+556 GLGNLRILLPMITTL

-576 SKALIQRV
+576 SKILIQRV
-584 VRELTAEGYAV
+584 VLELASEGYEV
-595 EAPQVGVMIE
+595 LAPQVGVMIE

-610 YIASELAQEAD
+610 YIAPELAKEAD

-638 RTNARV
+638 RTNSRV
-644 ADMFDGFHPAVLR
+644 ADMFDGFHPAILR
-657 ALEMTSKAGIEAK
+657 ALEITSKAGTNAK
-670 IPVALCGEMAGNPL
+670 IPVALCGEMAGDPL

-693 FNELSMSSAALAQV
+693 FKELSMSSAALAQV
-707 KRALGEFSSVECR
+707 KRALGAFSSKECQS
-720 MLAEEALTRESGVQ
+720 LAQQALAMESGVE
-734 VLRIVAQAFID
+734 VLHIVAQAFID
-745 KHLNLLVPPNLRE
+745 KDLNLLVPPNLRE
-758 SLEVGIA
+758 SI

>member
-14 DAATLDEALTIIVIR
+14 DAATLDEALTIIVTR
-29 IKQTMQTGVCSVYL
+29 IKGTMQTGVCSVYL

-60 PESVRSASLAKTEGL
+60 PSSVRVASLAKTEGL

-96 FRFLQETG
+96 FRFLRETG

-154 IAHAKVSGRLHLSN
+154 IAHAKVSGRLQLSQT
-168 MDGEQPIDVHFKGV
+168 DGEKPFDVHFQGV

-193 FVRQPPANLRR
+193 FVRQPPAILRR
-204 IKDAK
+204 VKDTK
-209 TDNPEHELEE
+209 TDDPKRELDE
-219 FQTAL
+219 FQSAL
-224 GEVKAELR
+224 SDVKAELR
-232 QISDSLS
+232 QISDTLS
-239 EHLARKETA
+239 EHLERKETA

-280 KHVVSDLV
+280 KYVVLDLV
-288 ARFEAM
+288 ARFNAM
-294 DDAYLKER
+294 DDAYLRER

-313 LAKLLHEQSESLDY
+313 LARLLREQSESFEY
-327 PDDVILVAEDVTPV
+327 PDDLILVAEDVTPV
-341 MLGEVQTRSLKAIV
+341 MLGEVATRSLRAIV

-408 HVLSEYQRALDDAA
+408 HVLSEYQRAIQDAA
-422 SLEMDLEQI
+422 ILEMDLEQVE
-431 DSGIATTSDGQHVH
+431 SGTAVTSDGQHVY
-445 LMFNAGPFGELSE
+445 LMLNAGPFGELSKRE
-458 RQRSWIDGVGL
+458 RSWIDGVGL

-476 LARSRFPTED
+476 LSRSRFPTED
-486 EQESE
+486 EQEGE
-491 YRAELATYS
+491 YRAELQSYS
-500 PAPVVMRTLDIGGD
+500 PMPVVMRTLDIGGD

-551 LRANS
+551 LKADS
-556 GFGNLRILLPMITTL
+556 GLGNLRILLPMITTL

-576 SKALIQRV
+576 SKILIQRV
-584 VRELTAEGYAV
+584 VLELASEGYEV
-595 EAPQVGVMIE
+595 LAPQVGVMIE

-610 YIASELAQEAD
+610 YIAPELAKEAD

-638 RTNARV
+638 RTNSRV
-644 ADMFDGFHPAVLR
+644 ADMFDGFHPAILR
-657 ALEMTSKAGIEAK
+657 ALEITSKAGTNAK
-670 IPVALCGEMAGNPL
+670 IPVALCGEMAGDPL

-693 FNELSMSSAALAQV
+693 FKELSMSSAALAQV
-707 KRALGEFSSVECR
+707 KRALGAFSLKECQS
-720 MLAEEALTRESGVQ
+720 LAQQALAMESGVE
-734 VLRIVAQAFID
+734 VLHIVAQAFID
-745 KHLNLLVPPNLRE
+745 KDLNLLVPPNLRE
-758 SLEVGIA
+758 SI

>member
-14 DAATLDEALTIIVIR
+14 DAATLDEALTIIVTR
-29 IKQTMQTGVCSVYL
+29 IKDTMQTGVCSVYL

-60 PESVRSASLAKTEGL
+60 PSSVRVASLAKTEGL

-96 FRFLQETG
+96 FRFLRETG

-154 IAHAKVSGRLHLSN
+154 IAHAKVSGRLQLSHT
-168 MDGEQPIDVHFKGV
+168 DGEKPFDVHFQGV

-193 FVRQPPANLRR
+193 FVRQPPAILRR
-204 IKDAK
+204 VKDAK
-209 TDNPEHELEE
+209 TNDPKRELEE
-219 FQTAL
+219 FQSAL
-224 GEVKAELR
+224 SDVKAELR
-232 QISDSLS
+232 QIGDTLS
-239 EHLARKETA
+239 EHLERKETA

-280 KHVVSDLV
+280 KYVVLDLV
-288 ARFEAM
+288 ARFNAM
-294 DDAYLKER
+294 DDAYLRER

-313 LAKLLHEQSESLDY
+313 LAKLLREQSESFEY
-327 PDDVILVAEDVTPV
+327 PDDLILVAEDVTPV
-341 MLGEVQTRSLKAIV
+341 MLGEVATRSLRAIV

-408 HVLSEYQRALDDAA
+408 HLLSEYQRAIQDAA
-422 SLEMDLEQI
+422 ILEMDLEQVE
-431 DSGIATTSDGQHVH
+431 SGTAVTSDGQHVY
-445 LMFNAGPFGELSE
+445 LMLNAGPFGELSKRE
-458 RQRSWIDGVGL
+458 RSWIDGVGL

-476 LARSRFPTED
+476 LSRSRFPTED
-486 EQESE
+486 EQEGE
-491 YRAELATYS
+491 YRAELQSYS
-500 PAPVVMRTLDIGGD
+500 PMPVVMRTLDIGGD

-551 LRANS
+551 LKADS
-556 GFGNLRILLPMITTL
+556 GLGNLRILLPMITTL

-576 SKALIQRV
+576 SKILIQRV
-584 VRELTAEGYAV
+584 VLELASEGYEV
-595 EAPQVGVMIE
+595 LAPQVGVMIE

-610 YIASELAQEAD
+610 YIAPELAKEAD

-638 RTNARV
+638 RTNSRV
-644 ADMFDGFHPAVLR
+644 ADMFDGFHPAILR
-657 ALEMTSKAGIEAK
+657 ALEITSKAGTNAK
-670 IPVALCGEMAGNPL
+670 IPVALCGEMAGDPL

-693 FNELSMSSAALAQV
+693 FKELSMSSAALAQV
-707 KRALGEFSSVECR
+707 KRALGAFSSKECQS
-720 MLAEEALTRESGVQ
+720 LAQQALAMESGVE
-734 VLRIVAQAFID
+734 VLHIVAQAFID
-745 KHLNLLVPPNLRE
+745 KDLNLLVPPNLRE
-758 SLEVGIA
+758 SI

>member
-14 DAATLDEALTIIVIR
+14 DAATLDEALTIIVTR
-29 IKQTMQTGVCSVYL
+29 IKGTMQTGVCSVYL

-60 PESVRSASLAKTEGL
+60 PSSVRVASLAKTEGL

-96 FRFLQETG
+96 FRFLRETG

-154 IAHAKVSGRLHLSN
+154 IAHAKVSGRLQLSHT
-168 MDGEQPIDVHFKGV
+168 DGEKPFDVHFQGV

-193 FVRQPPANLRR
+193 FVRQPPAILRR
-204 IKDAK
+204 VKDTK
-209 TDNPEHELEE
+209 TDDPKRELDE
-219 FQTAL
+219 FQSAL
-224 GEVKAELR
+224 SDVKAELR
-232 QISDSLS
+232 QISDTLS
-239 EHLARKETA
+239 EHLERKETA

-280 KHVVSDLV
+280 KYVVLDLV
-288 ARFEAM
+288 ARFNAM
-294 DDAYLKER
+294 DDAYLRER

-313 LAKLLHEQSESLDY
+313 LAKLLREQSESFEY
-327 PDDVILVAEDVTPV
+327 PDDLILVAEDVTPV
-341 MLGEVQTRSLKAIV
+341 MLGEVATRSLRAIV

-408 HVLSEYQRALDDAA
+408 HVLSEYQRAIQDAA
-422 SLEMDLEQI
+422 ILEMDLEQVE
-431 DSGIATTSDGQHVH
+431 SGTAVTSDGQHVY
-445 LMFNAGPFGELSE
+445 LMLNAGPFGELSKRE
-458 RQRSWIDGVGL
+458 RSWIDGVGL

-476 LARSRFPTED
+476 LSRSRFPTED
-486 EQESE
+486 EQEGE
-491 YRAELATYS
+491 YRAELQSYS
-500 PAPVVMRTLDIGGD
+500 PMPVVMRTLDIGGD

-551 LRANS
+551 LKADS
-556 GFGNLRILLPMITTL
+556 GLGNLRILLPMITTL

-576 SKALIQRV
+576 SKILIQRV
-584 VRELTAEGYAV
+584 VLELASEGYEV
-595 EAPQVGVMIE
+595 LAPQVGVMIE

-610 YIASELAQEAD
+610 YIAPELAKEAD

-638 RTNARV
+638 RTNSRV
-644 ADMFDGFHPAVLR
+644 ADMFDGFHPAILR
-657 ALEMTSKAGIEAK
+657 ALEITSKAGTNAK
-670 IPVALCGEMAGNPL
+670 IPVALCGEMAGDPL

-693 FNELSMSSAALAQV
+693 FKELSMSSAALAQV
-707 KRALGEFSSVECR
+707 KRALGAFSSKECQS
-720 MLAEEALTRESGVQ
+720 LAQQALAMESGVE
-734 VLRIVAQAFID
+734 VLHIVAQAFID
-745 KHLNLLVPPNLRE
+745 KDLNLLVPPNLRE
-758 SLEVGIA
+758 SI

>member
-14 DAATLDEALTIIVIR
+14 DAATLDEALTIIVTR
-29 IKQTMQTGVCSVYL
+29 IKETMQTGVCSVYL

-60 PESVRSASLAKTEGL
+60 PDSVRLASLAKNEGL
-75 VGTVGS
+75 VGSVGS

-127 VQQTTQRKFSDDE
+127 VQQTSQRKFSDDE

-154 IAHAKVSGRLHLSN
+154 IAHAKVSGRLHLSHA
-168 MDGEQPIDVHFKGV
+168 DGAKPIDVHFKGV

-188 TTGTA
+188 TQGTA
-193 FVRQPPANLRR
+193 FVRRPPANLRR
-204 IKDAK
+204 VRDRK
-209 TDNPEHELEE
+209 TDNPDYELSE
-219 FQTAL
+219 FQSAL
-224 GEVKAELR
+224 SEVKTELR

-239 EHLARKETA
+239 EHLAHQETA

-262 SGEVCQRIRSGET
+262 SGEVCQRIRSGQA

-280 KHVVSDLV
+280 KYVVLDLV
-288 ARFEAM
+288 ARFESM

-302 ATDLLDLGRRI
+302 ATDVLDLGRRI
-313 LAKLLHEQSESLDY
+313 LAKLLHEKRESFEY

-341 MLGEVQTRSLKAIV
+341 MLGEVNTKQLKAIV
-355 SVKGSANSHV
+355 SVKGTANSHV

-385 GDISGAHLIVD
+385 SEISGAHLIVD
-396 GWRGEVIVEPSE
+396 GWRGEVIVEPSDL
-408 HVLSEYQRALDDAA
+408 VLSEYQRAIDDAVT
-422 SLEMDLEQI
+422 LEMDLEQVE
-431 DSGIATTSDGQHVH
+431 SGHAVTADGHHVQLMLNAT
-445 LMFNAGPFGELSE
+445 PFGDVSQ

-476 LARSRFPTED
+476 LARARFPTED
-486 EQESE
+486 EQENE
-491 YRAELATYS
+491 YRTELEAHS
-500 PAPVVMRTLDIGGD
+500 PMPVVMRTLDIGGD

-522 DEENPFL
+522 EEENPFL

-551 LRANS
+551 LRADA
-556 GFGNLRILLPMITTL
+556 GLGNLRILLPMITTL
-571 EELRA
+571 DELRA
-576 SKALIQRV
+576 SKVLIHRV
-584 VRELTAEGYAV
+584 VAELQAEGYAV
-595 EAPQVGVMIE
+595 TSPQIGVMIE

-610 YIASELAQEAD
+610 YIANELAKESD

-657 ALEMTSKAGIEAK
+657 ALEVTSKAGRSAD
-670 IPVALCGEMAGNPL
+670 IPVALCGEMAGDPL

-693 FNELSMSSAALAQV
+693 FDELSMSSSALAQV
-707 KRALGEFSSVECR
+707 KRALSMFHVAECKA
-720 MLAEEALTRESGVQ
+720 LAEQALMKESGVQ
-734 VLRIVAQAFID
+734 VLRIIAEAFIE
-745 KHLNLLVPPNLRE
+745 KNLNLLVPPNLRE

>member
-9 VQAVT
+9 VQEVT
-14 DAATLDEALTIIVIR
+14 DAATLDEALTIIVTR
-29 IKQTMQTGVCSVYL
+29 IKGTMQTGVSSVYL

-60 PESVRSASLAKTEGL
+60 PSSVRSASLAKTEGL

-96 FRFLQETG
+96 FRFLRETG

-154 IAHAKVSGRLHLSN
+154 IAHAKVSGRLQLSQT
-168 MDGEQPIDVHFKGV
+168 DGEKPFDVHFQGV

-193 FVRQPPANLRR
+193 FVRQPPAILRR
-204 IKDAK
+204 VKDAK
-209 TDNPEHELEE
+209 TDDPKRELEE
-219 FQTAL
+219 FQSAL
-224 GEVKAELR
+224 SDVKAELR
-232 QISDSLS
+232 QIGDTLS
-239 EHLARKETA
+239 EHLERKETA

-280 KHVVSDLV
+280 KYVVLDLV
-288 ARFEAM
+288 ARFNAM
-294 DDAYLKER
+294 DDAYLRER

-313 LAKLLHEQSESLDY
+313 LAKLLREQSESFEY
-327 PDDVILVAEDVTPV
+327 PDDLILVAEDVTPV
-341 MLGEVQTRSLKAIV
+341 MLGEVANRSLRAIV

-408 HVLSEYQRALDDAA
+408 RVLSEYQRAIQDAA
-422 SLEMDLEQI
+422 ILEMDLEQVE
-431 DSGIATTSDGQHVH
+431 SGTAVTSDGQHVY
-445 LMFNAGPFGELSE
+445 LMLNAGPFGELSKRE
-458 RQRSWIDGVGL
+458 RSWIDGVGL

-476 LARSRFPTED
+476 LSRSRFPTED
-486 EQESE
+486 EQEGE
-491 YRAELATYS
+491 YRAELQSYS
-500 PAPVVMRTLDIGGD
+500 PMPVVMRTLDIGGD

-551 LRANS
+551 LKADS
-556 GFGNLRILLPMITTL
+556 GLGNLRILLPMITTL

-576 SKALIQRV
+576 SKILIQRV
-584 VRELTAEGYAV
+584 VLELASEGYEV
-595 EAPQVGVMIE
+595 LAPQVGVMIE

-610 YIASELAQEAD
+610 YIAPELATEAD

-638 RTNARV
+638 RTNSRV
-644 ADMFDGFHPAVLR
+644 ADMFDGFHPAILR
-657 ALEMTSKAGIEAK
+657 ALEITSKAGTNAK
-670 IPVALCGEMAGNPL
+670 IPVALCGEMAGDPL

-693 FNELSMSSAALAQV
+693 FKELSMSSAALAQV
-707 KRALGEFSSVECR
+707 KRALGAFSSKECQY
-720 MLAEEALTRESGVQ
+720 LAQQALAMESGVE
-734 VLRIVAQAFID
+734 VLHIVAQAFID
-745 KHLNLLVPPNLRE
+745 KDLNLLVPPNLRE
-758 SLEVGIA
+758 SI

>member
-14 DAATLDEALTIIVIR
+14 DAATLDEALTIIVTR
-29 IKQTMQTGVCSVYL
+29 IKGTMQTGVCSVYL

-60 PESVRSASLAKTEGL
+60 PSSVRVASLAKTEGL

-96 FRFLQETG
+96 FRFLRETG

-154 IAHAKVSGRLHLSN
+154 IAHAKVSGRLQLSQT
-168 MDGEQPIDVHFKGV
+168 DGEKPFDVHFQGV

-193 FVRQPPANLRR
+193 FVRQPPAILRR
-204 IKDAK
+204 VKDTK
-209 TDNPEHELEE
+209 TDDPKRELEE
-219 FQTAL
+219 FQSAL
-224 GEVKAELR
+224 SDVKAELR
-232 QISDSLS
+232 QISDTLS
-239 EHLARKETA
+239 EHLERKETA

-280 KHVVSDLV
+280 KYVVLDLV
-288 ARFEAM
+288 ARFNAM
-294 DDAYLKER
+294 DDAYLRER

-313 LAKLLHEQSESLDY
+313 LARLLREQSESFEY
-327 PDDVILVAEDVTPV
+327 PDDLILVAEDVTPV
-341 MLGEVQTRSLKAIV
+341 MLGEVATRSLRAIV

-408 HVLSEYQRALDDAA
+408 HVLSEYQRAIQDAA
-422 SLEMDLEQI
+422 ILEMDLEQVE
-431 DSGIATTSDGQHVH
+431 SGTAVTSDGQHVY
-445 LMFNAGPFGELSE
+445 LMLNAGPFGELSKRE
-458 RQRSWIDGVGL
+458 RSWIDGVGL

-476 LARSRFPTED
+476 LSRSRFPTED
-486 EQESE
+486 EQEGE
-491 YRAELATYS
+491 YRAELQSYS
-500 PAPVVMRTLDIGGD
+500 PMPVVMRTLDIGGD

-551 LRANS
+551 LKADS
-556 GFGNLRILLPMITTL
+556 GLGNLRILLPMITTL

-576 SKALIQRV
+576 SKILIQRV
-584 VRELTAEGYAV
+584 VLELASEGYEV
-595 EAPQVGVMIE
+595 LAPQVGVMIE

-610 YIASELAQEAD
+610 YIAPELAKEAD

-638 RTNARV
+638 RTNSRV
-644 ADMFDGFHPAVLR
+644 ADMFDGFHPAILR
-657 ALEMTSKAGIEAK
+657 ALEITSKAGTNAK
-670 IPVALCGEMAGNPL
+670 IPVALCGEMAGDPL

-693 FNELSMSSAALAQV
+693 FKELSMSSAALAQV
-707 KRALGEFSSVECR
+707 KRALGAFSSKECQS
-720 MLAEEALTRESGVQ
+720 LAQQALAMESGVE
-734 VLRIVAQAFID
+734 VLHIVAQAFID
-745 KHLNLLVPPNLRE
+745 KDLNLLVPPNLRE
-758 SLEVGIA
+758 SI

>member
-14 DAATLDEALTIIVIR
+14 DAATLDEALTIIVTR
-29 IKQTMQTGVCSVYL
+29 IKGTMQTGVCSVYL

-60 PESVRSASLAKTEGL
+60 PSSVRVASLAKTEGL

-96 FRFLQETG
+96 FRFLRETG

-154 IAHAKVSGRLHLSN
+154 IAHAKVSGRLQLSQT
-168 MDGEQPIDVHFKGV
+168 DGEKPFDVHFQGV

-193 FVRQPPANLRR
+193 FVRQPPAILRR
-204 IKDAK
+204 VKDTK
-209 TDNPEHELEE
+209 TDDPKRELDE
-219 FQTAL
+219 FQSAL
-224 GEVKAELR
+224 SDVKAELR
-232 QISDSLS
+232 QISDTLS
-239 EHLARKETA
+239 EHLERKETA

-280 KHVVSDLV
+280 KYVVLDLV
-288 ARFEAM
+288 ARFNAM
-294 DDAYLKER
+294 DDAYLRER

-313 LAKLLHEQSESLDY
+313 LAKLLREQSESFEY
-327 PDDVILVAEDVTPV
+327 PDDLILVAEDVTPV
-341 MLGEVQTRSLKAIV
+341 MLGEVATRSLRAIV

-365 AILARSLGIPAVM
+365 AIFARSLGIPAVM

-408 HVLSEYQRALDDAA
+408 HVLSEYQRAIQDAA
-422 SLEMDLEQI
+422 ILEMDLEQVE
-431 DSGIATTSDGQHVH
+431 SGTAVTSDGQHVY
-445 LMFNAGPFGELSE
+445 LMLNAGPFGELSKRE
-458 RQRSWIDGVGL
+458 RSWIDGVGL

-476 LARSRFPTED
+476 LSRSRFPTED
-486 EQESE
+486 EQEGE
-491 YRAELATYS
+491 YRAELQSYS
-500 PAPVVMRTLDIGGD
+500 PMPVVMRTLDIGGD

-551 LRANS
+551 LKADS
-556 GFGNLRILLPMITTL
+556 GLGNLRILLPMITTL

-576 SKALIQRV
+576 SKILIQRV
-584 VRELTAEGYAV
+584 VLELASEGYEV
-595 EAPQVGVMIE
+595 LAPQVGVMIE

-610 YIASELAQEAD
+610 YIAPELAKEAD

-638 RTNARV
+638 RTNSRV
-644 ADMFDGFHPAVLR
+644 ADMFDGFHPAILR
-657 ALEMTSKAGIEAK
+657 ALEITSKAGTNAK
-670 IPVALCGEMAGNPL
+670 IPVALCGEMAGDPL

-693 FNELSMSSAALAQV
+693 FKELSMSSAALAQV
-707 KRALGEFSSVECR
+707 KRALGAFSSKECQS
-720 MLAEEALTRESGVQ
+720 LAQQALAMESGVE
-734 VLRIVAQAFID
+734 VLHIVAQAFID
-745 KHLNLLVPPNLRE
+745 KDLNLLVPPNLRE
-758 SLEVGIA
+758 SI

>member
-14 DAATLDEALTIIVIR
+14 DAATLDEALTIIVTR
-29 IKQTMQTGVCSVYL
+29 IKGTMQTGVCSVYL

-60 PESVRSASLAKTEGL
+60 PSSVRVASLAKTEGL

-96 FRFLQETG
+96 FRFLRETG

-154 IAHAKVSGRLHLSN
+154 IAHAKVSGRLQLSHT
-168 MDGEQPIDVHFKGV
+168 DGEKPFDVHFQGV

-193 FVRQPPANLRR
+193 FVRQPPAILRR
-204 IKDAK
+204 VKDAK
-209 TDNPEHELEE
+209 TDDPKRELEE
-219 FQTAL
+219 FQSAL
-224 GEVKAELR
+224 SDVKAELR
-232 QISDSLS
+232 QISDTLS
-239 EHLARKETA
+239 EHLERKETA

-280 KHVVSDLV
+280 KYVVLDLV
-288 ARFEAM
+288 ARFNAM
-294 DDAYLKER
+294 DDAYLRER

-313 LAKLLHEQSESLDY
+313 LAKLLREQSESFEY
-327 PDDVILVAEDVTPV
+327 PDDLILVAEDVTPV
-341 MLGEVQTRSLKAIV
+341 MLGEVATRSLRAIV

-408 HVLSEYQRALDDAA
+408 HVLSEYQRAIRDAA
-422 SLEMDLEQI
+422 ILEMDLEQME
-431 DSGIATTSDGQHVH
+431 SGTAVTSDGQHVY
-445 LMFNAGPFGELSE
+445 LMLNAGPFGELSKRE
-458 RQRSWIDGVGL
+458 RSWIDGVGL

-476 LARSRFPTED
+476 LSRSRFPTED
-486 EQESE
+486 EQEGE
-491 YRAELATYS
+491 YRAELQSYS
-500 PAPVVMRTLDIGGD
+500 PMPVVMRTLDIGGD

-551 LRANS
+551 LKADS
-556 GFGNLRILLPMITTL
+556 GLGNLRILLPMITTL

-576 SKALIQRV
+576 SKILIQRV
-584 VRELTAEGYAV
+584 VLELASEGYEV
-595 EAPQVGVMIE
+595 LAPQVGVMIE

-610 YIASELAQEAD
+610 YIAPELAKEAD

-638 RTNARV
+638 RTNSRV
-644 ADMFDGFHPAVLR
+644 ADMFDGFHPAILR
-657 ALEMTSKAGIEAK
+657 ALEITSKAGTNAK
-670 IPVALCGEMAGNPL
+670 IPVALCGEMAGDPL

-693 FNELSMSSAALAQV
+693 FKELSMSSAALAQV
-707 KRALGEFSSVECR
+707 KRALGAFSSKECQS
-720 MLAEEALTRESGVQ
+720 LAQQALAMESGVE
-734 VLRIVAQAFID
+734 VLHIVAQAFID
-745 KHLNLLVPPNLRE
+745 KDLNLLVPPNLRE
-758 SLEVGIA
+758 SI

>member
-14 DAATLDEALTIIVIR
+14 DAATLDEALIIIVTR
-29 IKQTMQTGVCSVYL
+29 IKDTMQTGVCSVYL

-60 PESVRSASLAKTEGL
+60 PDSVRLASLARTEGL
-75 VGTVGS
+75 VGTVGT

-127 VQQTTQRKFSDDE
+127 VQQTTQRKFSDEE

-154 IAHAKVSGRLHLSN
+154 IAHAKVSGRLHLSQTA
-168 MDGEQPIDVHFKGV
+168 GEKPTDVHFKGV
-182 AGVSGV
+182 AGIGGV

-193 FVRQPPANLRR
+193 FVRQPPAVLRR
-204 IKDAK
+204 VKDAK
-209 TDNPEHELEE
+209 TEQPELELGE
-219 FQTAL
+219 FQAAL
-224 GEVKAELR
+224 SEVKAELR

-280 KHVVSDLV
+280 KYVVLDLV
-288 ARFEAM
+288 SRFEAM

-313 LAKLLHEQSESLDY
+313 LAKLLHEQSESLEY
-327 PDDVILVAEDVTPV
+327 PGDVILVAEDVTPV
-341 MLGEVQTRSLKAIV
+341 MLGEVGTKSLKAIV
-355 SVKGSANSHV
+355 SIKGSANSHV

-385 GDISGAHLIVD
+385 SDISGAHLIVD

-408 HVLSEYQRALDDAA
+408 HVLAEYQRAIDDAA
-422 SLEMDLEQI
+422 ILEMDLEQI
-431 DSGIATTSDGQHVH
+431 EPGAATTDDGTRVH
-445 LMFNAGPFGELSE
+445 LMLNAGPFGDLSD
-458 RQRSWIDGVGL
+458 RQRSFIDGVGL

-476 LARSRFPTED
+476 LARPRFPTED

-491 YRAELATYS
+491 YRAELETYA
-500 PAPVVMRTLDIGGD
+500 PMPVVMRTLDIGGD

-522 DEENPFL
+522 EEENPFL

-551 LRANS
+551 LRADS
-556 GFGNLRILLPMITTL
+556 GSGNLRILLPMITTL

-576 SKALIQRV
+576 SRALIERV
-584 VRELTAEGYAV
+584 VLELRAEGTNV
-595 EAPQVGVMIE
+595 TKPEVGVMIE

-610 YIASELAQEAD
+610 YLSPELAIEAD

-638 RTNARV
+638 RTNSRV
-644 ADMFDGFHPAVLR
+644 ADIFDGFHPAVLR
-657 ALEMTSKAGIEAK
+657 ALEITSTAGVNAN
-670 IPVALCGEMAGNPL
+670 IPVALCGEMAGDPL

-693 FNELSMSSAALAQV
+693 FNELSMSSAALASV
-707 KRALGEFSSVECR
+707 KRALGAFNLSECR
-720 MLAEEALTRESGVQ
+720 QLAAKALKSESGEH
-734 VLRIVAQAFID
+734 VLRIVGHAFME
-745 KHLNLLVPPNLRE
+745 KQLHLLVPPNLRE
-758 SLEVGIA
+758 SLEMEVP

>member
-14 DAATLDEALTIIVIR
+14 DAATLDEALTIIVTR
-29 IKQTMQTGVCSVYL
+29 IKGTMQTGVCSVYL

-60 PESVRSASLAKTEGL
+60 PSSVRVASLAKTEGL

-96 FRFLQETG
+96 FRFLRETG

-154 IAHAKVSGRLHLSN
+154 IAHAKVSGRLQLSQT
-168 MDGEQPIDVHFKGV
+168 DGEKPFDVHFQGV

-193 FVRQPPANLRR
+193 FVRQPPAVLRR
-204 IKDAK
+204 VKDAK
-209 TDNPEHELEE
+209 TDDPKRELEE
-219 FQTAL
+219 FQSAL
-224 GEVKAELR
+224 SDVKAELR
-232 QISDSLS
+232 QIGDTLS
-239 EHLARKETA
+239 EHLERKETA

-280 KHVVSDLV
+280 KYVVLDLV
-288 ARFEAM
+288 ARFNAM
-294 DDAYLKER
+294 DDAYLRER

-313 LAKLLHEQSESLDY
+313 LARLLREQSESFEY
-327 PDDVILVAEDVTPV
+327 PDDLILVAEDVTPV
-341 MLGEVQTRSLKAIV
+341 MLGEVATRSLRAIV

-408 HVLSEYQRALDDAA
+408 HVLSEYQRAIQDAA
-422 SLEMDLEQI
+422 ILEMDLEQVE
-431 DSGIATTSDGQHVH
+431 SGTAVTSDGQHVY
-445 LMFNAGPFGELSE
+445 LMLNAGPFGELSKRE
-458 RQRSWIDGVGL
+458 RSWIDGVGL

-476 LARSRFPTED
+476 LSRSRFPTED
-486 EQESE
+486 EQEGE
-491 YRAELATYS
+491 YRAELQSYS
-500 PAPVVMRTLDIGGD
+500 PMPVVMRTLDIGGD

-551 LRANS
+551 LKADS
-556 GFGNLRILLPMITTL
+556 GLGNLRILLPMITTL

-576 SKALIQRV
+576 SKILIQRV
-584 VRELTAEGYAV
+584 VLELASEGYEV
-595 EAPQVGVMIE
+595 LAPQVGVMIE

-610 YIASELAQEAD
+610 YIAPELAKEAD

-638 RTNARV
+638 RTNSRV
-644 ADMFDGFHPAVLR
+644 ADMFDGFHPAILR
-657 ALEMTSKAGIEAK
+657 ALEITSRAGTNAK
-670 IPVALCGEMAGNPL
+670 IPVALCGEMAGDPL

-693 FNELSMSSAALAQV
+693 FKELSMSSAALAQV
-707 KRALGEFSSVECR
+707 KRALGAFSSKECQS
-720 MLAEEALTRESGVQ
+720 LAQQALAMESGVE
-734 VLRIVAQAFID
+734 VLHIIAKAFID
-745 KHLNLLVPPNLRE
+745 KDLNLLVPPNLRE
-758 SLEVGIA
+758 SI

>member
-14 DAATLDEALTIIVIR
+14 DAATLDEALTIIVTR
-29 IKQTMQTGVCSVYL
+29 IKGTMQTGVCSVYL

-60 PESVRSASLAKTEGL
+60 PSSVRVASLAKTEGL

-96 FRFLQETG
+96 FRFLRETG

-154 IAHAKVSGRLHLSN
+154 IAHAKVSGRLQLSHT
-168 MDGEQPIDVHFKGV
+168 DGEKPFDVHFQGV

-193 FVRQPPANLRR
+193 FVRQPPAILRR
-204 IKDAK
+204 VKDAK
-209 TDNPEHELEE
+209 TDDPKRELEE
-219 FQTAL
+219 FQSAL
-224 GEVKAELR
+224 SDVKAELR
-232 QISDSLS
+232 QISDTLS
-239 EHLARKETA
+239 EHLERKETA

-280 KHVVSDLV
+280 KYVVLDLV
-288 ARFEAM
+288 ARFNAM
-294 DDAYLKER
+294 DDAYLRER

-313 LAKLLHEQSESLDY
+313 LAKLLREQSESFEY
-327 PDDVILVAEDVTPV
+327 PDDLILVAEDVTPV
-341 MLGEVQTRSLKAIV
+341 MLGEVATRSLRAIV

-408 HVLSEYQRALDDAA
+408 HVLSEYQRAIQDAA
-422 SLEMDLEQI
+422 ILEMDLEQVE
-431 DSGIATTSDGQHVH
+431 SGTAVTSDGQHVY
-445 LMFNAGPFGELSE
+445 LMLNAGPFGELSE
-458 RQRSWIDGVGL
+458 RERSWIDGVGL

-476 LARSRFPTED
+476 LSRSRFPTED
-486 EQESE
+486 EQEGE
-491 YRAELATYS
+491 YRAELQSYS
-500 PAPVVMRTLDIGGD
+500 PMPVVMRTLDIGGD

-551 LRANS
+551 LKADS
-556 GFGNLRILLPMITTL
+556 GLGNLRILLPMITTL

-576 SKALIQRV
+576 SKILIQRV
-584 VRELTAEGYAV
+584 VLELASEGYEV
-595 EAPQVGVMIE
+595 LAPQVGVMIE

-610 YIASELAQEAD
+610 YIAPELAKEAD

-638 RTNARV
+638 RTNSRV
-644 ADMFDGFHPAVLR
+644 ADMFDGFHPAILR
-657 ALEMTSKAGIEAK
+657 L
-670 IPVALCGEMAGNPL
+670 
-684 AAVLLVGLG
+684 
-693 FNELSMSSAALAQV
+693 
-707 KRALGEFSSVECR
+707 
-720 MLAEEALTRESGVQ
+720 
-734 VLRIVAQAFID
+734 
-745 KHLNLLVPPNLRE
+745 
-758 SLEVGIA
+758 

>member
-14 DAATLDEALTIIVIR
+14 DAATLDEALTIIVTR
-29 IKQTMQTGVCSVYL
+29 IKGTMQTGVCSVYL

-60 PESVRSASLAKTEGL
+60 PSSVRVASLAKTEGL

-81 RGELVNLDDAPNHPA
+81 RGELFNLDDAPNHPA
-96 FRFLQETG
+96 FRFLRETG

-154 IAHAKVSGRLHLSN
+154 IAHAKVSGRLQLSQT
-168 MDGEQPIDVHFKGV
+168 DGEKPFDVHFQGV

-193 FVRQPPANLRR
+193 FVRQPPAILRR
-204 IKDAK
+204 VKDAK
-209 TDNPEHELEE
+209 TDEPKRELEE
-219 FQTAL
+219 FQSAL
-224 GEVKAELR
+224 SDVKAELR
-232 QISDSLS
+232 QISDTLS
-239 EHLARKETA
+239 EHLERKETE

-280 KHVVSDLV
+280 KYVVLDLV
-288 ARFEAM
+288 ARFNAM
-294 DDAYLKER
+294 DDAYLRER

-313 LAKLLHEQSESLDY
+313 LAKLLREQSESFEY
-327 PDDVILVAEDVTPV
+327 PDDLILVAEDVTPV
-341 MLGEVQTRSLKAIV
+341 MLGEVATRSLRAIV

-408 HVLSEYQRALDDAA
+408 HVLSEYQRAIQDAA
-422 SLEMDLEQI
+422 ILEMDLEQVE
-431 DSGIATTSDGQHVH
+431 SGTAVTSDGQHVY
-445 LMFNAGPFGELSE
+445 LMLNAGPFGELSKRE
-458 RQRSWIDGVGL
+458 RSWIDGVGL

-476 LARSRFPTED
+476 LSRSRFPTED
-486 EQESE
+486 EQEGE
-491 YRAELATYS
+491 YRAELQSYS
-500 PAPVVMRTLDIGGD
+500 PMPVVMRTLDIGGD

-551 LRANS
+551 LKADS
-556 GFGNLRILLPMITTL
+556 GLGNLRILLPMITTL

-576 SKALIQRV
+576 SKILIQRV
-584 VRELTAEGYAV
+584 VLELASEGYEV
-595 EAPQVGVMIE
+595 LAPQVGVMIE

-610 YIASELAQEAD
+610 YIAPELAKEAD

-638 RTNARV
+638 RTNSRV
-644 ADMFDGFHPAVLR
+644 ADMFDGFHPAILR
-657 ALEMTSKAGIEAK
+657 ALEITSKAGTNAK
-670 IPVALCGEMAGNPL
+670 IPVALCGEMAGDPL

-693 FNELSMSSAALAQV
+693 FKELSMSSAALAQV
-707 KRALGEFSSVECR
+707 KRALGAFSSKECQS
-720 MLAEEALTRESGVQ
+720 LAQQALAMESGVE
-734 VLRIVAQAFID
+734 VLHIVAQAFID
-745 KHLNLLVPPNLRE
+745 KDLNLLVPPNLRE
-758 SLEVGIA
+758 SI

>member
-14 DAATLDEALTIIVIR
+14 DAATLDEALTIIVTR
-29 IKQTMQTGVCSVYL
+29 IKGTMQTGVCSVYL

-60 PESVRSASLAKTEGL
+60 PSSVRVASLAKTEGL

-96 FRFLQETG
+96 FRFLRETG

-154 IAHAKVSGRLHLSN
+154 IAHAKVSGRLQLSQT
-168 MDGEQPIDVHFKGV
+168 DGEKPFDVHFQGV

-193 FVRQPPANLRR
+193 FVRQPPAILRR
-204 IKDAK
+204 VKDTK
-209 TDNPEHELEE
+209 TDDPKRELDE
-219 FQTAL
+219 FQSAL
-224 GEVKAELR
+224 SDVKAELR
-232 QISDSLS
+232 QISDTLS
-239 EHLARKETA
+239 EHLERKETA

-280 KHVVSDLV
+280 KYVVLDLV
-288 ARFEAM
+288 ARFNAM
-294 DDAYLKER
+294 DDAYLRER

-313 LAKLLHEQSESLDY
+313 LAKLLREQSESFEY
-327 PDDVILVAEDVTPV
+327 PDDLILVAEDVTPV
-341 MLGEVQTRSLKAIV
+341 MLGEVATRSLRAIV

-408 HVLSEYQRALDDAA
+408 HVLSEYQRAIQDAA
-422 SLEMDLEQI
+422 ILEMDLEQVE
-431 DSGIATTSDGQHVH
+431 SGTAVTSDGQHVY
-445 LMFNAGPFGELSE
+445 LMLNAGPFGELSKRE
-458 RQRSWIDGVGL
+458 RSWIDGVGL

-476 LARSRFPTED
+476 LSRSRFPTED
-486 EQESE
+486 EQEGE
-491 YRAELATYS
+491 YRAELQSYS
-500 PAPVVMRTLDIGGD
+500 PMPVVMRTLDIGGD

-551 LRANS
+551 LKADS
-556 GFGNLRILLPMITTL
+556 GLGNLRILLPMITTL

-576 SKALIQRV
+576 SKILIQRV
-584 VRELTAEGYAV
+584 VLELASEGYEV
-595 EAPQVGVMIE
+595 LAPQVGVMIE

-610 YIASELAQEAD
+610 YIAPELAKEAD

-638 RTNARV
+638 RTNSRV
-644 ADMFDGFHPAVLR
+644 ADMFDGFHPAILR
-657 ALEMTSKAGIEAK
+657 ALEITSKAGTNAK
-670 IPVALCGEMAGNPL
+670 IPVALCGEMAGDPL

-693 FNELSMSSAALAQV
+693 FKELSMSSAALAQV
-707 KRALGEFSSVECR
+707 KRALGAFSSKECQS
-720 MLAEEALTRESGVQ
+720 LAQQALAMESGVE
-734 VLRIVAQAFID
+734 VLHIIAQAFID
-745 KHLNLLVPPNLRE
+745 KDLNLLVPPNLRE
-758 SLEVGIA
+758 SI

>member
-14 DAATLDEALTIIVIR
+14 DAATLDEALTIIVTR
-29 IKQTMQTGVCSVYL
+29 IKGTMQTGVCSVYL

-60 PESVRSASLAKTEGL
+60 PSSVRVASLAKTEGL

-96 FRFLQETG
+96 FRFLRETG

-154 IAHAKVSGRLHLSN
+154 IAHAKVSGRLQLSHT
-168 MDGEQPIDVHFKGV
+168 DGEKPFDVHFQGV

-193 FVRQPPANLRR
+193 FVRQPPAILRR
-204 IKDAK
+204 VKDAK
-209 TDNPEHELEE
+209 TDDPKRELEE
-219 FQTAL
+219 FQSAL
-224 GEVKAELR
+224 SDVKAELR
-232 QISDSLS
+232 QIGDTLS
-239 EHLARKETA
+239 EHLERKETA

-280 KHVVSDLV
+280 KYVVLDLV
-288 ARFEAM
+288 ARFNAM
-294 DDAYLKER
+294 DDAYLRER

-313 LAKLLHEQSESLDY
+313 LAKLLREQSESFEY
-327 PDDVILVAEDVTPV
+327 PDDLILVAEDVTPV
-341 MLGEVQTRSLKAIV
+341 MLGEVANRSLRAIV

-408 HVLSEYQRALDDAA
+408 RVLSEYQRAIQDAA
-422 SLEMDLEQI
+422 ILEMDLEQVE
-431 DSGIATTSDGQHVH
+431 SGTAVTSDGQHVY
-445 LMFNAGPFGELSE
+445 LMLNAGPFGELSKRE
-458 RQRSWIDGVGL
+458 RSWIDGVGL

-476 LARSRFPTED
+476 LSRSRFPTED
-486 EQESE
+486 EQEGE
-491 YRAELATYS
+491 YRAELQSYS
-500 PAPVVMRTLDIGGD
+500 PMPVVMRTLDIGGD

-551 LRANS
+551 LKADS
-556 GFGNLRILLPMITTL
+556 GLGNLRILLPMITTL

-576 SKALIQRV
+576 SKILIQRV
-584 VRELTAEGYAV
+584 VLELASEGYEV
-595 EAPQVGVMIE
+595 LAPQVGVMIE

-610 YIASELAQEAD
+610 YIAPELATEAD

-638 RTNARV
+638 RTNSRV
-644 ADMFDGFHPAVLR
+644 ADMFDGFHPAILR
-657 ALEMTSKAGIEAK
+657 ALEITSKAGTNAK
-670 IPVALCGEMAGNPL
+670 IPVALCGEMAGDPL

-693 FNELSMSSAALAQV
+693 FKELSMSSAALAQV
-707 KRALGEFSSVECR
+707 KRALGAFSSKECQY
-720 MLAEEALTRESGVQ
+720 LAQQALAMESGVE
-734 VLRIVAQAFID
+734 VLHIVAQAFID
-745 KHLNLLVPPNLRE
+745 KDLNLLVPPNLRE
-758 SLEVGIA
+758 SI

>member
-14 DAATLDEALTIIVIR
+14 DAATLDEALTIIVTR
-29 IKQTMQTGVCSVYL
+29 IKGTMQTGVCSVYL

-60 PESVRSASLAKTEGL
+60 PSSVRVASLAKTEGL

-96 FRFLQETG
+96 FRFLRETG

-154 IAHAKVSGRLHLSN
+154 IAHAKVSGRLQLSHT
-168 MDGEQPIDVHFKGV
+168 DGEKPFDVHFQGV

-193 FVRQPPANLRR
+193 FVRQPPAILRR
-204 IKDAK
+204 VKDAK
-209 TDNPEHELEE
+209 TDDPKRELED
-219 FQTAL
+219 FQSAL
-224 GEVKAELR
+224 SEVKAELR
-232 QISDSLS
+232 QISDTLS
-239 EHLARKETA
+239 EHLERKETA

-280 KHVVSDLV
+280 KYVVLDLV
-288 ARFEAM
+288 ARFNAM
-294 DDAYLKER
+294 DDAYLRER

-313 LAKLLHEQSESLDY
+313 LAKLLREQSESFEY
-327 PDDVILVAEDVTPV
+327 PDDLILVAEDVTPV
-341 MLGEVQTRSLKAIV
+341 MLGEVATRSLRAIV

-385 GDISGAHLIVD
+385 GEISGAHLIVD

-408 HVLSEYQRALDDAA
+408 HVLSEYQRAIQDAA
-422 SLEMDLEQI
+422 ILEMDLEQVEP
-431 DSGIATTSDGQHVH
+431 GTAVTSDGQHVY
-445 LMFNAGPFGELSE
+445 LMLNAGPFGELSKRE
-458 RQRSWIDGVGL
+458 RSWIDGVGL

-476 LARSRFPTED
+476 LSRSRFPTED
-486 EQESE
+486 EQEGE
-491 YRAELATYS
+491 YRAELQSYS
-500 PAPVVMRTLDIGGD
+500 PMPVVMRTLDIGGD

-551 LRANS
+551 LKADS
-556 GFGNLRILLPMITTL
+556 GLGNLRILLPMITTL

-576 SKALIQRV
+576 SKILIQRV
-584 VRELTAEGYAV
+584 VLELASEGYEV
-595 EAPQVGVMIE
+595 LAPQVGVMIE

-610 YIASELAQEAD
+610 YIAPELAKEAD

-638 RTNARV
+638 RTNSRV
-644 ADMFDGFHPAVLR
+644 ADMFDGFHPAILR
-657 ALEMTSKAGIEAK
+657 ALEITSKAGTKAK
-670 IPVALCGEMAGNPL
+670 IPVALCGEMAGDPL

-693 FNELSMSSAALAQV
+693 FKELSMSSAALAQV
-707 KRALGEFSSVECR
+707 KRALGAFSSKECQS
-720 MLAEEALTRESGVQ
+720 LAQQALAMESGVE
-734 VLRIVAQAFID
+734 VLHIVGQAFID
-745 KHLNLLVPPNLRE
+745 KDLNLLVPPNLRE
-758 SLEVGIA
+758 SI

>member
-14 DAATLDEALTIIVIR
+14 DAATLDEALTIIVTR
-29 IKQTMQTGVCSVYL
+29 IKDTMQTGVCSVYL

-60 PESVRSASLAKTEGL
+60 PDSVRQASLAKTEGL

-116 VHQREILGVLV
+116 VHQRQILGVLV

-154 IAHAKVSGRLHLSN
+154 IAHAKVSGRLHLSHA
-168 MDGEQPIDVHFKGV
+168 DGEKPIDIHFKGV
-182 AGVSGV
+182 AGVAGV

-204 IKDAK
+204 VKDAR
-209 TDNPEHELEE
+209 TDQPEHELDE
-219 FQTAL
+219 FQAAL

-232 QISDSLS
+232 QISDSLA

-280 KHVVSDLV
+280 KYVVLDLV

-313 LAKLLHEQSESLDY
+313 LAKLLHEQSEHFEY
-327 PDDVILVAEDVTPV
+327 PNDVILVAEDVTPV
-341 MLGEVQTRSLKAIV
+341 MLGEVDTQSLKAIV
-355 SVKGSANSHV
+355 SIKGSANSHV

-385 GDISGAHLIVD
+385 GEISGAHVIVD

-408 HVLSEYQRALDDAA
+408 HVLAEYQRAIDDAA
-422 SLEMDLEQI
+422 ILELDLEQI
-431 DSGIATTSDGQHVH
+431 EPGAAMTADGMHVQ
-445 LMFNAGPFGELSE
+445 LMLNAGPFGELSE

-491 YRAELATYS
+491 YRTELATYA
-500 PAPVVMRTLDIGGD
+500 PMPVVMRTLDIGGD

-522 DEENPFL
+522 AEENPFL

-551 LRANS
+551 LRADS
-556 GFGNLRILLPMITTL
+556 GLGNLRILLPMITTL
-571 EELRA
+571 DELRA
-576 SKALIQRV
+576 SKALIERV
-584 VRELTAEGYAV
+584 VLELTAEGHQV
-595 EAPQVGVMIE
+595 SAPEVGVMIE

-610 YIASELAQEAD
+610 YIAPELAREAD

-644 ADMFDGFHPAVLR
+644 ADMFDGFHPAILR
-657 ALEMTSKAGIEAK
+657 ALQAISQAGKQAE
-670 IPVALCGEMAGNPL
+670 IPVALCGEMAGDPL
-684 AAVLLVGLG
+684 AVVLLVGLG
-693 FNELSMSSAALAQV
+693 FNELSMSSGALASV
-707 KRALGEFSSVECR
+707 KRALGTFSSTECR
-720 MLAEEALTRESGVQ
+720 LLAEQALQSESGQ
-734 VLRIVAQAFID
+734 HVLRRVAQAFLE
-745 KHLNLLVPPNLRE
+745 KQLNLLVPPNLRE
-758 SLEVGIA
+758 TLQVEMA

>member
-14 DAATLDEALTIIVIR
+14 DAATLDEALTIIVTR
-29 IKQTMQTGVCSVYL
+29 IKGTMQTGVCSVYL

-60 PESVRSASLAKTEGL
+60 PSSVRVASLAKTEGL

-96 FRFLQETG
+96 FRFLRETG

-154 IAHAKVSGRLHLSN
+154 IAHAKVSGRLQLSHT
-168 MDGEQPIDVHFKGV
+168 DGEKPFDVHFQGV

-193 FVRQPPANLRR
+193 FVRQPPAILRR
-204 IKDAK
+204 VKDTK
-209 TDNPEHELEE
+209 TDDPKRELEE
-219 FQTAL
+219 FQSAL
-224 GEVKAELR
+224 SDVKAELR
-232 QISDSLS
+232 QISDTLS
-239 EHLARKETA
+239 EHLERKETA

-280 KHVVSDLV
+280 KYVVLDLV
-288 ARFEAM
+288 ARFNAM
-294 DDAYLKER
+294 DDAYLRER

-313 LAKLLHEQSESLDY
+313 LAKLLREQSESFEY
-327 PDDVILVAEDVTPV
+327 PDDLILVAEDVTPV
-341 MLGEVQTRSLKAIV
+341 MLGEVATRSLRAIV

-408 HVLSEYQRALDDAA
+408 HVLSEYQRAIQDAA
-422 SLEMDLEQI
+422 ILEMDLEQVE
-431 DSGIATTSDGQHVH
+431 SGTAVTSDGQHVY
-445 LMFNAGPFGELSE
+445 LMLNAGPFGELSKRE
-458 RQRSWIDGVGL
+458 RSWIDGVGL

-476 LARSRFPTED
+476 LSRSRFPTED
-486 EQESE
+486 EQEGE
-491 YRAELATYS
+491 YRAELQSYS
-500 PAPVVMRTLDIGGD
+500 PMPVVMRTLDIGGD

-551 LRANS
+551 LKANS
-556 GFGNLRILLPMITTL
+556 GLGNLRILLPMITTL

-576 SKALIQRV
+576 SKILIQRV
-584 VRELTAEGYAV
+584 VLELASEGYEV
-595 EAPQVGVMIE
+595 LAPQVGVMIE

-610 YIASELAQEAD
+610 YIAPELAKEAD

-638 RTNARV
+638 RTNSRV
-644 ADMFDGFHPAVLR
+644 ADMFDGFHPAILR
-657 ALEMTSKAGIEAK
+657 ALEITSKAGTNAK
-670 IPVALCGEMAGNPL
+670 IPVALCGEMAGDPL

-693 FNELSMSSAALAQV
+693 FKELSMSSAALAQV
-707 KRALGEFSSVECR
+707 KRALGAFSSKECQS
-720 MLAEEALTRESGVQ
+720 LAQQALAMESGVE
-734 VLRIVAQAFID
+734 VLHIVAQAFID
-745 KHLNLLVPPNLRE
+745 KDLNLLVPPNLRE
-758 SLEVGIA
+758 SI